1 MAVADTAT
9 AGVRHRHESVT
20 RDPQQVLSRIFGRGV
35 SVSADMQAFHTPSV
49 RRRVQASVME
59 AALQLLAW
67 IGVVVATSVAAAVA
81 VGILFG

>member
-1 MAVADTAT
+1 MS
-9 AGVRHRHESVT
+9 GV
-20 RDPQQVLSRIFGRGV
+20 GV
-35 SVSADMQAFHTPSV
+35 SVSAVMQAFPTCSV

-67 IGVVVATSVAAAVA
+67 VGVVVAASVIAAVA

>member
-1 MAVADTAT
+1 
-9 AGVRHRHESVT
+9 
-20 RDPQQVLSRIFGRGV
+20 
-35 SVSADMQAFHTPSV
+35 MQAFHAYSV

-67 IGVVVATSVAAAVA
+67 VGIVVAASVIAAVA

>member
-1 MAVADTAT
+1 
-9 AGVRHRHESVT
+9 
-20 RDPQQVLSRIFGRGV
+20 
-35 SVSADMQAFHTPSV
+35 MQALRTHYV

-67 IGVVVATSVAAAVA
+67 VGVVVAASIAAAVA